1 MAKLRKFVCYRNIE
15 RPYTRFS
22 KFKQL
27 SYVRA
32 RPHCRVVRFDMGDPQ
47 SDYQFTLHLKAKQP
61 VQVRDNALE
70 SARQTANRVLELTL
84 GKTGYHLQGRVY
96 PHHVLRENPLAAG
109 AGADRLS
116 TGMAH
121 PFGKPIG
128 IAAQV
133 KKGQPLFTLKVN
145 KENLDLAKKCLKRA
159 AYKLPVACALVVE
172 QSKPAKKAKTAKA
185 VAEPKKA
192 AAAAAA

>member
-1 MAKLRKFVCYRNIE
+1 MAKLRKFCAYRSLE

-22 KFKQL
+22 KYKNL

-32 RPHCRVVRFDMGDPQ
+32 RPVCKVVHFDMGLQ
-47 SDYQFTLHLKAKQP
+47 AKQYDYS
-61 VQVRDNALE
+61 VHLVSKSSIQIRDNAIE
-70 SARQTANRVLELTL
+70 SARQTSNRLLETGL
-84 GKTGYHLQGRVY
+84 GKSGYFLRARMY

-109 AGADRLS
+109 AGADRMS

-133 KKGQPLFTLKVN
+133 WQGKQLFTVQVN
-145 KENLDLAKKCLKRA
+145 KQNLEVAKKALKRA
-159 AYKLPVACALVVE
+159 SYKLPCSCSIVVE
-172 QSKPAKKAKTAKA
+172 AN
-185 VAEPKKA
+185 KA
-192 AAAAAA
+192 A

>member
-32 RPHCRVVRFDMGDPQ
+32 RPHCRVVRFDMGDPAGTFE
-47 SDYQFTLHLKAKQP
+47 YTLHLVTKNSLQI
-61 VQVRDNALE
+61 RDNALE
-70 SARQTANRVLELTL
+70 SARQTSNRVLELTL
-84 GKTGYHLQGRVY
+84 GKNGYYLQTRTY
-96 PHHVLRENPLAAG
+96 PHHILRENPLAAG

-133 KKGQPLFTLKVN
+133 KKGRPIFTLHIN
-145 KENLDLAKKCLKRA
+145 KENLELGRQALKRA
-159 AYKLPVACALVVE
+159 AYKLPTPCTLEVIQNKKQAVQAK
-172 QSKPAKKAKTAKA
+172 KPAPAPA
-185 VAEPKKA
+185 VA
-192 AAAAAA
+192 AAAA